1 MPTPRRILT
10 AALAIS
16 TAALTV
22 ATSLATATSAPAAHE
37 PAAQEPT
44 AKQPARLQQ
53 ALDAVVAAGAVG
65 AVAEVRTDH
74 GIWRSASGAAEFN
87 GGKPEPQ
94 DLFRAGSVSKTFVAT
109 VVLQLVQE
117 QKVRLDDKLVNLL
130 PQTAGDV
137 PNAETITVQQ
147 LLTHTSGLADYMR
160 DLPLNPPSAFLAVR
174 WKTWDRWEM
183 VKLAAAHPSTE
194 QGKYKYSNAG
204 YQLLAMIIE
213 HVTGHSYGSEIKHRV
228 IDRLGLQGTTMPG
241 TDPFIHGPHLHGYLP
256 VDGQPF
262 DLTVMNPSV
271 FGAPGEL
278 VSSTS
283 DLNRFFDAL
292 LHGKLVRRNLLE
304 LMKEPPAGSTYGLGL
319 RKRTLTCGI
328 TAYGNDGDALTY
340 LTYSFTTE
348 DRRRQVTV
356 SLTPWGPDRNSTD
369 DAVDTLIEKAL
380 CPS

>member
-22 ATSLATATSAPAAHE
+22 ATSLATATSAPAAPE
-37 PAAQEPT
+37 PA

-87 GGKPEPQ
+87 GSKPEPQ

-109 VVLQLVQE
+109 VVLQLVHE
-117 QKVRLDDKLVNLL
+117 HKVGLDDKLVNLL
-130 PQTAGDV
+130 PQTAGVV

-174 WKTWDRWEM
+174 WKTWDPWEM

-204 YQLLAMIIE
+204 YQLLGMIIE
-213 HVTGHSYGSEIKHRV
+213 RVTGHSYGSEIKHRV

-292 LHGKLVRRNLLE
+292 LRGKLVRRDLLE
-304 LMKEPPAGSTYGLGL
+304 LMKKPPAGSTYGLGL
-319 RKRTLTCGI
+319 RQRTLTCGI

-348 DRRRQVTV
+348 DRRRQLTV

-369 DAVDTLIEKAL
+369 QAVDTLLEKAL

>member
-10 AALAIS
+10 AALAAS
-16 TAALTV
+16 TAALTF
-22 ATSLATATSAPAAHE
+22 AASWATAAPAA
-37 PAAQEPT
+37 P
-44 AKQPARLQQ
+44 QPAGLQQ
-53 ALDAVVAAGAVG
+53 ALDAVIAAGAVG

-74 GIWRSASGAAEFN
+74 GTWRSVSGAAEFN
-87 GGKPEPQ
+87 GSRPEPQ
-94 DLFRAGSVSKTFVAT
+94 DLFRAGSVTKTFLAT

-117 QKVRLDDKLVNLL
+117 HKLRLDDKLVNLL
-130 PQTAGDV
+130 PQTAGVV
-137 PNAETITVQQ
+137 PNAENITVEQ
-147 LLTHTSGLADYMR
+147 LLTHTSGLADFMG
-160 DLPLNPPSAFLAVR
+160 DMPLNPPSAFLAVR
-174 WKTWDRWEM
+174 WKTWDPWEM

-204 YQLLAMIIE
+204 YQLLGMIIQR
-213 HVTGHSYGSEIKHRV
+213 VTRHPYGSEIKHRV
-228 IDRLGLQGTTMPG
+228 IDRLHLQGTTMPG

-271 FGAPGEL
+271 FGAAGEI
-278 VSSTS
+278 VSTTA

-292 LHGKLVRRNLLE
+292 LHGKLLRRDLLAKME
-304 LMKEPPAGSTYGLGL
+304 KPPAGSTYGMGL
-319 RKRTLTCGI
+319 RKRTLTCGV

-369 DAVDTLIEKAL
+369 DAVDALVEKAL